1 MKAVI
6 LIAIFCV
13 FPIFCI
19 AQDPVMF
26 DQMGDPNCET
36 FFARVQNLFQRLRE
50 KPADRAFVVIKGPNS
65 LLMKKLRY
73 EMWLQGVAE
82 QEKFDLS
89 RVSSIR
95 TEEDGSSVI
104 IEFWVEPID
113 ADFRSGREGI
123 WNLALKPRSK
133 ALEIYSQME
142 QICTSAGMDRIL
154 KELLDANP
162 RATIEVR
169 VFAPSKKRFD
179 HITNEVRKHLKGLPE
194 MRIRSSWFRSSGNY
208 AEYWVV
214 PPQK

>member
-95 TEEDGSSVI
+95 PEEDGSSVI
-104 IEFWVEPID
+104 IEFWVEPMD
-113 ADFRSGREGI
+113 ADFRPAPQST
-123 WNLALKPRSK
+123 WNFFLTPRSK
-133 ALEIYSQME
+133 GLMIYSQME
-142 QICTSAGMDRIL
+142 QICTSAGTDRIL
-154 KELLDANP
+154 KEFLDTNP
-162 RATIEVR
+162 KASVEVR
-169 VFAPSKKRFD
+169 VFASSKKRFNRISD
-179 HITNEVRKHLKGLPE
+179 EARNHLKDLPQ
-194 MRIRSSWFRSSGNY
+194 MRIRSSWIRSSDNY
-208 AEYWVV
+208 ADFWIV
-214 PPQK
+214 PPRD